1 MSEEQPPSPETPP
14 PPPEAPPPPPEASP
28 APYAPLPPPPMGSPP
43 AAPQGTPPPVLPTAV
58 AAGGT
63 AGLLYQF
70 SGSAGWACLVGL
82 ICIVVPFVFNR
93 VFFFLPIIG
102 LILAIQAIVRTRRM
116 VGGIVG
122 IVLNV
127 IGGIIT
133 LLGLFGG

>member
-1 MSEEQPPSPETPP
+1 
-14 PPPEAPPPPPEASP
+14 
-28 APYAPLPPPPMGSPP
+28 
-43 AAPQGTPPPVLPTAV
+43 VLPTAV
-58 AAGGT
+58 AAGGA

-70 SGSAGWACLVGL
+70 TGSAGWSCLVGV

-102 LILAIQAIVRTRRM
+102 LILAIQAIVRSRKM

>member
-1 MSEEQPPSPETPP
+1 MSEQQPPEPGPP
-14 PPPEAPPPPPEASP
+14 APPPEAAP
-28 APYAPLPPPPMGSPP
+28 APYAPLPPPVSSPPP
-43 AAPQGTPPPVLPTAV
+43 AAPPGTPPPVLPTAI

-70 SGSAGWACLVGL
+70 TGSAGWACLVGV
-82 ICIVVPFVFNR
+82 ITIAVPFIFNR

-102 LILAIQAIVRTRRM
+102 LILAIQAIVRSRKM

>member
-1 MSEEQPPSPETPP
+1 MR
-14 PPPEAPPPPPEASP
+14 
-28 APYAPLPPPPMGSPP
+28 G
-43 AAPQGTPPPVLPTAV
+43 V
-58 AAGGT
+58 GT

-70 SGSAGWACLVGL
+70 TGSAGWACLVGV
-82 ICIVVPFVFNR
+82 ITIVVPFVFNR

-102 LILAIQAIVRTRRM
+102 LILGIQAIVRSRKM